1 MNQNIKEQT
10 INSVN
15 RAIRCFKAMIAIIV
29 TIAVLTIIQAIIEV
43 IAITEFTEES
53 SPLWGVPYF
62 ILVLLLLSAMVV
74 IVIIYIINYIIAYAG
89 SFRLKRKE
97 VMVLMSIG
105 FKLKLVG
112 LVSLFI
118 ARNRL
123 QE

>member
-15 RAIRCFKAMIAIIV
+15 RAIRCFKAMIAIII
-29 TIAVLTIIQAIIEV
+29 TIAVLTIIQAIIVV

-62 ILVLLLLSAMVV
+62 ILVLLLLSAMAV
-74 IVIIYIINYIIAYAG
+74 IVIIYIVNYIIAYAG
-89 SFRLKRKE
+89 SFRLKSKE